1 MCLVEQTIQLWCIL
15 IHMHPTLLY
24 SHSSQKPSVEGC
36 RLRIPRAHTNPCRPS
51 TGVLY
56 SHAWAR
62 FCHPARE
69 ECQICEHTG
78 ICAASSA
85 PSIYSQCRL
94 IWKYETSKE
103 ARIVSY
109 IDRIYTC
116 RDCGQEF
123 VFTAGEQEFYSQK
136 GFLNDPVRC
145 PDCRRARKKARQ
157 ESGPR
162 KRDAHAPDR
171 HREH

>member
-1 MCLVEQTIQLWCIL
+1 MHGHGFATLREKSARYASTQAYVLLPLTVYIL
-15 IHMHPTLLY
+15 
-24 SHSSQKPSVEGC
+24 S
-36 RLRIPRAHTNPCRPS
+36 
-51 TGVLY
+51 
-56 SHAWAR
+56 
-62 FCHPARE
+62 
-69 ECQICEHTG
+69 
-78 ICAASSA
+78 
-85 PSIYSQCRL
+85 CRL

-162 KRDAHAPDR
+162 KRDTHAPDR